1 VAIVLIVE
9 DDATIGGVV
18 ESSLR
23 AHGYDAVW
31 VTDGRTALAKA
42 ATVEFDLVLIDLGL
56 PDLDGI
62 EVCRRLRRKL
72 PSAVLVMLT
81 ARSAEMDIIVGLD
94 AGADDYLTKPVHL
107 GELLARIRAHLRRV
121 GSPAASQSLF
131 LGDLVLDMGSRRVT
145 IRGSEVRL
153 RTKEFDLLA
162 RLAREP
168 DAAVSR
174 ETLMADVWDQDWIG
188 STKTLDV
195 HVASL
200 RSKIGGGGISAR
212 VPMIRTLRGYGYR
225 LELPAGNG
233 TNKAGGE

>member
-1 VAIVLIVE
+1 MAIVLIVE
-9 DDATIGGVV
+9 DDATIGGIV

-31 VTDGRTALAKA
+31 VTDGRTALARA
-42 ATVEFDLVLIDLGL
+42 ATIEFDLVLIDLGL

-72 PSAVLVMLT
+72 PAAVLVMLT
-81 ARSAEMDIIVGLD
+81 ARSAEMDVIVGLD

-145 IRGSEVRL
+145 IRGTEVTL

-174 ETLMADVWDQDWIG
+174 EALMADVWDQNWIG

-200 RSKIGGGGISAR
+200 RSKIGSGGTSAR

-225 LELPAGNG
+225 LEIPEAGR
-233 TNKAGGE
+233 KRQGG

>member
-31 VTDGRTALAKA
+31 VTDGRTALARA
-42 ATVEFDLVLIDLGL
+42 ATIEFDLVLIDLGL

-72 PSAVLVMLT
+72 PAAVLVMLT
-81 ARSAEMDIIVGLD
+81 ARSAEMDVIVGLD

-145 IRGSEVRL
+145 IRGTEVTL

-174 ETLMADVWDQDWIG
+174 EALMADVWDQNWIG

-200 RSKIGGGGISAR
+200 RSKIGSGGTSAR

-225 LELPAGNG
+225 LEVPEAGR
-233 TNKAGGE
+233 TRQGG

>member
-1 VAIVLIVE
+1 MVIVLIVE

-23 AHGYDAVW
+23 AHGYDVVW

-42 ATVEFDLVLIDLGL
+42 ATTEFDLVLIDLGL

-72 PSAVLVMLT
+72 PAAVLVMLT
-81 ARSAEMDIIVGLD
+81 ARSAEMDVIVGLD

-145 IRGSEVRL
+145 IRGTEVTL

-174 ETLMADVWDQDWIG
+174 ETLMADVWDQNWIG

-200 RSKIGGGGISAR
+200 RSKIGSGGTSAH

-225 LELPAGNG
+225 LELPAGSG
-233 TNKAGGE
+233 TNRAGSE

>member
-9 DDATIGGVV
+9 DDATIGGIV

-31 VTDGRTALAKA
+31 VTDGRTALVRA

-72 PSAVLVMLT
+72 PAAVLVMLT
-81 ARSAEMDIIVGLD
+81 ARSAEMDVIVGLD

-145 IRGSEVRL
+145 IRGTEVTL

-174 ETLMADVWDQDWIG
+174 EALMADVWDQNWIG

-200 RSKIGGGGISAR
+200 RSKIGSGGTSAR

-225 LELPAGNG
+225 LEIPEAGR
-233 TNKAGGE
+233 KRQGG

>member
-18 ESSLR
+18 RSSLC

-31 VTDGRTALAKA
+31 VTHGRTALDEA
-42 ATVEFDLVLIDLGL
+42 ATIEFDLVLIDLGL
-56 PDLDGI
+56 PDLDG
-62 EVCRRLRRKL
+62 VDLCRRLRRVL

-81 ARSAEMDIIVGLD
+81 ARSNEMDVIVGLD
-94 AGADDYLTKPVHL
+94 AGADDYLTKPVQL

-121 GSPAASQSLF
+121 GSSAAVSSLA

-145 IRGSEVRL
+145 IGGTEVTL

-174 ETLMADVWDQDWIG
+174 ETLMSDVWDENWVG

-200 RSKIGGGGISAR
+200 RSKISAGGTTAR
-212 VPMIRTLRGYGYR
+212 VPTIRTLRGFGYR
-225 LELPAGNG
+225 LEHPDRSRANR
-233 TNKAGGE
+233 AGGR

>member
-1 VAIVLIVE
+1 MAVVLIVE
-9 DDATIGGVV
+9 DDTTIGGVV

-31 VTDGRTALAKA
+31 VTHGRTALHKA
-42 ATVEFDLVLIDLGL
+42 AAAEFDLVLIDLGL

-62 EVCRRLRRKL
+62 EVCRRLRRRL

-81 ARSAEMDIIVGLD
+81 ARTTEMDIIVGLD
-94 AGADDYLTKPVHL
+94 AGADDYLTKPVQL

-121 GSPAASQSLF
+121 GPTAASSLLS

-145 IRGSEVRL
+145 IQGAEVTL

-174 ETLMADVWDQDWIG
+174 ETLMTDVWDENWVG

-200 RSKIGGGGISAR
+200 RSKMGAGGTTAH
-212 VPMIRTLRGYGYR
+212 VPTIRTLRGYGYR
-225 LELPAGNG
+225 LELPDSSRG
-233 TNKAGGE
+233 NKAGGR

>member
-1 VAIVLIVE
+1 
-9 DDATIGGVV
+9 
-18 ESSLR
+18 
-23 AHGYDAVW
+23 
-31 VTDGRTALAKA
+31 
-42 ATVEFDLVLIDLGL
+42 
-56 PDLDGI
+56 
-62 EVCRRLRRKL
+62 
-72 PSAVLVMLT
+72 
-81 ARSAEMDIIVGLD
+81 MDVIVGLD

-145 IRGSEVRL
+145 IRGTEVTL

-174 ETLMADVWDQDWIG
+174 ETLMADVWDQNWIG

-200 RSKIGGGGISAR
+200 RSKIGSGGTSAH

-225 LELPAGNG
+225 LELPAGSG
-233 TNKAGGE
+233 TNRAGSE

>member
-72 PSAVLVMLT
+72 PAAVLVMLT

>member
-1 VAIVLIVE
+1 MAIVLIVE

-31 VTDGRTALAKA
+31 VTEGRTALATA

-72 PSAVLVMLT
+72 PAAVLVMLT

-200 RSKIGGGGISAR
+200 RSKIGGGDISAR
-212 VPMIRTLRGYGYR
+212 VPTIRTLRGYGYR
-225 LELPAGNG
+225 LELPTGSG